1 MGDGGM
7 ELEFGIIRGKLSY
20 IEWINDKVQ
29 LYSKGNSIQYP
40 VMRHNGKEYMYN
52 WITLPYS
59 RNWHNIEI
67 SYTSI
72 KKKKTPKNVIF
83 GREKRFYQRKE
94 MGVGH

>member
-52 WITLPYS
+52 
-59 RNWHNIEI
+59 
-67 SYTSI
+67 
-72 KKKKTPKNVIF
+72 
-83 GREKRFYQRKE
+83 
-94 MGVGH
+94 